1 MPQMLMALSS
11 WQRVRKA
18 RFITRFCWETQQ
30 GEFAKMGLAIR
41 LGWIYGAIM
50 NDTKNTQAMP
60 IDGDDAGLITMDL
73 TGLKCPLPVLKA
85 RRQICQMPTG
95 GILVVIADDPAAPL
109 DFDHF
114 CQTGGHDLLE
124 SVAKD
129 GVFIMRIAKALA

>member
-1 MPQMLMALSS
+1 
-11 WQRVRKA
+11 
-18 RFITRFCWETQQ
+18 
-30 GEFAKMGLAIR
+30 MGLAIR
-41 LGWIYGAIM
+41 CGWIYGTHM
-50 NDTKNTQAMP
+50 NVTKNIQEMP
-60 IDGDDAGLITMDL
+60 IGGDDAGLITMDL

-85 RRQICQMPTG
+85 RRQIGQMPAG

-129 GVFIMRIAKALA
+129 GVFTMRIAKALA

>member
-1 MPQMLMALSS
+1 
-11 WQRVRKA
+11 
-18 RFITRFCWETQQ
+18 
-30 GEFAKMGLAIR
+30 MGLVIR
-41 LGWIYGAIM
+41 CSWIYGALM

-60 IDGDDAGLITMDL
+60 VDGDEAGLVTMDL

-85 RRQICQMPTG
+85 RRQIGQMPAG

-124 SVAKD
+124 SATKD
-129 GVFIMRIAKALA
+129 GVFTMRIAKALA